1 MERSVCSCSSAGLVS
16 NTEAQGIYISTSE
29 AHQTLVTLICVFN
42 FGLLA
47 VGFKTKGKEKGG
59 QVVCIE
65 STVRMSLY

>member
-16 NTEAQGIYISTSE
+16 NTEAQSIYISTSE
-29 AHQTLVTLICVFN
+29 AHQTLVTLICVY